1 MSDMNETNNTEKL
14 EDQGSFESG
23 RPQQKILQER
33 SESVAPQPQTGTG
46 CAQQFG
52 TEVQQNHDSMLEKI
66 KAFFAEKFESLKQ
79 YIESLL
85 SKNKDDLLERMGE
98 TDAAVAQAAKDIN
111 DNTSSV
117 VGNSVNTLKGHV
129 DSKMVGFAE
138 TQKQLAD
145 AFNVLNGTF
154 SSLAN
159 SIKHPETGITAQ
171 LVQKTQT
178 QLTAIQAQFDS
189 IQKQFAEMG
198 AALPAL
204 EQRLKVEAVGRRQ
217 LLEKHIDGAAQ
228 WATTTVNTHTD
239 EAVRGVNGHTDNTVR
254 RSTNEVK
261 EHVEGVVSSHTESL
275 KTNLN
280 GAADQRI
287 QHLQQELHNKI
298 DATSK
303 EETELIREAMGT
315 IKTEIGKIGQGMQTI
330 YNGIIQNAAK
340 SQTESNQ
347 KLDLS
352 NQKLDTI
359 LTVLTQQLENFKVEV
374 QRLEGEKSHLTQE
387 RDEAREQGMHLSSEL
402 GKKKEQIADLTLQ
415 YNTSEKECAEQKR
428 ITEPYASFTP
438 DYKNLLALTLQ
449 CDSLHE
455 LLDGITNPENTE
467 DMLNFLLIFGS
478 EQSFALKVYTV
489 MREYKKLHKEPLS
502 DAECT
507 LVNAINSFYR
517 QNRQLEFDVFEIAE
531 SVDGVIK
538 FDKNKMQDMERP
550 ADTVMRG
557 VEVIYVPT
565 LRRDAAAIAFKAIV
579 KGIK

>member
-1 MSDMNETNNTEKL
+1 MSDMNEPNTIEKL

-23 RPQQKILQER
+23 RLQQREPQER
-33 SESVAPQPQTGTG
+33 SESVAPQPQTGTRG
-46 CAQQFG
+46 EQQFG
-52 TEVQQNHDSMLEKI
+52 TAAQQTHDSMLEKI

-79 YIESLL
+79 YIEFLL
-85 SKNKDDLLERMGE
+85 SKNQDDLLKRMGD
-98 TDAAVAQAAKDIN
+98 TDGAVESCKQNIGEAVQQSTTELKGYVDGEVQALLATQKKLAESFEALNDTFHSLEKSIN
-111 DNTSSV
+111 DP
-117 VGNSVNTLKGHV
+117 GN
-129 DSKMVGFAE
+129 
-138 TQKQLAD
+138 
-145 AFNVLNGTF
+145 
-154 SSLAN
+154 
-159 SIKHPETGITAQ
+159 GIAAQ

-178 QLTAIQAQFDS
+178 QLTAIQEQFKAL
-189 IQKQFAEMG
+189 QNQFAELG
-198 AALPAL
+198 KALPAL
-204 EQRLKVEAVGRRQ
+204 EDHLNDEAVGRMQ
-217 LLEKHIDGAAQ
+217 QLEKHI
-228 WATTTVNTHTD
+228 
-239 EAVRGVNGHTDNTVR
+239 DNTVR

-261 EHVEGVVSSHTESL
+261 EHIEGVVSSHTESL
-275 KTNLN
+275 QTNLN

-303 EETELIREAMGT
+303 EEAELIREAMGT
-315 IKTEIGKIGQGMQTI
+315 IKTEIGKIGPGMQVI

-340 SQTESNQ
+340 SQAESNQ

-359 LTVLTQQLENFKVEV
+359 LTVLTQQLENFKAEV

-387 RDEAREQGMHLSSEL
+387 RDEAREQGMQLSSEL

-428 ITEPYASFTP
+428 ITEPYALFTP
-438 DYKNLLALTLQ
+438 DYKNLLGLTLQ
-449 CDSLHE
+449 CESLHE

-467 DMLNFLLIFGS
+467 DMLKFLLIFGS

-489 MREYKKLHKEPLS
+489 MREYKKLHKEPFS
-502 DAECT
+502 DAERT
-507 LVNAINSFYR
+507 LVSAINSFYR

-531 SVDGVIK
+531 SVDGIIK

>member
-1 MSDMNETNNTEKL
+1 MTDMNETNNTEKL

-23 RPQQKILQER
+23 RPQQKILQEP
-33 SESVAPQPQTGTG
+33 SESVAPQPQTSTG
-46 CAQQFG
+46 GEQQFG
-52 TEVQQNHDSMLEKI
+52 TAVRQAHDSMLEKI
-66 KAFFAEKFESLKQ
+66 KAFFAEKYESLKQ

-85 SKNKDDLLERMGE
+85 SQNKDDLLERMGE

-129 DSKMVGFAE
+129 DEEVQALAAAQKKLAE
-138 TQKQLAD
+138 SFKA
-145 AFNVLNGTF
+145 LNSTF
-154 SSLAN
+154 QSLAN
-159 SIKHPETGITAQ
+159 SINNPETGITAQ

-178 QLTAIQAQFDS
+178 QLTAIQEQFKAL
-189 IQKQFAEMG
+189 QNQFAELG
-198 AALPAL
+198 KALPAL
-204 EQRLKVEAVGRRQ
+204 EDRLNNEAVGRMQQ
-217 LLEKHIDGAAQ
+217 LQKHIDGAAQ
-228 WATTTVNTHTD
+228 WATTTFNTHTD
-239 EAVRGVNGHTDNTVR
+239 EAVKGVNGHTDNTVR

-275 KTNLN
+275 QTNLN
-280 GAADQRI
+280 GAANQRI

-315 IKTEIGKIGQGMQTI
+315 IKTEIGKIGQGMQAI

-340 SQTESNQ
+340 SQAESNQ

-359 LTVLTQQLENFKVEV
+359 LTVLTQQLENFKAEV
-374 QRLEGEKSHLTQE
+374 QRLEGEKSQLTQE
-387 RDEAREQGMHLSSEL
+387 RDEAREQDMQLSSEL
-402 GKKKEQIADLTLQ
+402 GKKKEQIAALTQQ
-415 YNTSEKECAEQKR
+415 YNTSEKECTEQKR

-438 DYKNLLALTLQ
+438 DYKNLLGLTLQ
-449 CDSLHE
+449 CESLYE

-467 DMLNFLLIFGS
+467 DMLKFLLIFGS

-502 DAECT
+502 DAERT
-507 LVNAINSFYR
+507 LVSAINSFYR

>member
-1 MSDMNETNNTEKL
+1 MTDMNETNNTEKL
-14 EDQGSFESG
+14 EDQGDFESVNHQ
-23 RPQQKILQER
+23 PLQAPVGTDTAPR
-33 SESVAPQPQTGTG
+33 SQPA
-46 CAQQFG
+46 AQQA
-52 TEVQQNHDSMLEKI
+52 HDSMLEKI

-85 SKNKDDLLERMGE
+85 SKNKDDLLERIGE
-98 TDAAVAQAAKDIN
+98 TDAAVQKSA
-111 DNTSSV
+111 TE
-117 VGNSVNTLKGHV
+117 LKGHV
-129 DSKMVGFAE
+129 DGAVQALAA
-138 TQKQLAD
+138 TQKKLAD
-145 AFNVLNGTF
+145 DTFNALNDTF
-154 SSLAN
+154 HSLEN
-159 SIKHPETGITAQ
+159 SINDPENGITAQ
-171 LVQKTQT
+171 LVQRAKV
-178 QLTAIQAQFDS
+178 QLSEIQGRFNALQEH
-189 IQKQFAEMG
+189 AE
-198 AALPAL
+198 
-204 EQRLKVEAVGRRQ
+204 R
-217 LLEKHIDGAAQ
+217 AAQ
-228 WATTTVNTHTD
+228 WTINDVNTHTD
-239 EAVRGVNGHTDNTVR
+239 EAVKGVNGHIDNTVR
-254 RSTNEVK
+254 RATDEVRD
-261 EHVEGVVSSHTESL
+261 HVTAVVDKQTQQL
-275 KTNLN
+275 QTNLTS
-280 GAADQRI
+280 AADQRI

-315 IKTEIGKIGQGMQTI
+315 IKTEIGKIGQGMQAI

-340 SQTESNQ
+340 SQAESNQ

-359 LTVLTQQLENFKVEV
+359 LTVLTQQLENFKAEV

-387 RDEAREQGMHLSSEL
+387 RDKAREQAMQLSSEL

-415 YNTSEKECAEQKR
+415 YNTSEKECTEQKR

-467 DMLNFLLIFGS
+467 DMLKFLLIFGS

-502 DAECT
+502 DAERT
-507 LVNAINSFYR
+507 LVSAINSFYR

>member
-1 MSDMNETNNTEKL
+1 MWK
-14 EDQGSFESG
+14 
-23 RPQQKILQER
+23 
-33 SESVAPQPQTGTG
+33 
-46 CAQQFG
+46 
-52 TEVQQNHDSMLEKI
+52 KI
-66 KAFFAEKFESLKQ
+66 KAFFAEILNNLQGLDTRLGATE
-79 YIESLL
+79 
-85 SKNKDDLLERMGE
+85 
-98 TDAAVAQAAKDIN
+98 VAIQQS
-111 DNTSSV
+111 T
-117 VGNSVNTLKGHV
+117 TELKGHV
-129 DSKMVGFAE
+129 DGKVNLLVK
-138 TQKQLAD
+138 TQKKLAD
-145 AFNVLNGTF
+145 TFNALNDTF
-154 SSLAN
+154 HSLEN
-159 SIKHPETGITAQ
+159 SINDPETGITAQ

-178 QLTAIQAQFDS
+178 QLTAIQEQFDS
-189 IQKQFAEMG
+189 IQKQFAELG
-198 AALPAL
+198 EALPAL
-204 EQRLKVEAVGRRQ
+204 EHRLNAESAGRKQ
-217 LLEKHIDGAAQ
+217 QLEKHIDEAAQ

-239 EAVRGVNGHTDNTVR
+239 EAVKGVNGHIDNTVR
-254 RSTNEVK
+254 RATDEVRD
-261 EHVEGVVSSHTESL
+261 HVTAVVDKQTQQL
-275 KTNLN
+275 QTNLN
-280 GAADQRI
+280 GTADQQI

-340 SQTESNQ
+340 SQAESNQ

-359 LTVLTQQLENFKVEV
+359 LTVLTQQLENFKAEV

-387 RDEAREQGMHLSSEL
+387 RDEAREQGMQLSSVL
-402 GKKKEQIADLTLQ
+402 GKKKEQIAALTQQ
-415 YNTSEKECAEQKR
+415 YNTSEKECTEQKR

-438 DYKNLLALTLQ
+438 DYKNLLGLTLQ
-449 CDSLHE
+449 CESLHE
-455 LLDGITNPENTE
+455 LLAGITNPENTE
-467 DMLNFLLIFGS
+467 DMLKFLLIFGS

-502 DAECT
+502 DAERT
-507 LVNAINSFYR
+507 LVSAINSFYR

>member
-1 MSDMNETNNTEKL
+1 MTDMNETNNTEKL
-14 EDQGSFESG
+14 EDQGDFESVNHQ
-23 RPQQKILQER
+23 PLQAPVGTDTAPR
-33 SESVAPQPQTGTG
+33 SQPA
-46 CAQQFG
+46 AQQHH
-52 TEVQQNHDSMLEKI
+52 NSMWKKI
-66 KAFFAEKFESLKQ
+66 KAFFAEILNNLQGLDTRLGATE
-79 YIESLL
+79 
-85 SKNKDDLLERMGE
+85 
-98 TDAAVAQAAKDIN
+98 VAIQQS
-111 DNTSSV
+111 T
-117 VGNSVNTLKGHV
+117 TELKGHV
-129 DSKMVGFAE
+129 DGKVNLLVK
-138 TQKQLAD
+138 TQKKLAD
-145 AFNVLNGTF
+145 TFNALNDTF
-154 SSLAN
+154 HSLEN
-159 SIKHPETGITAQ
+159 SINDPETGITAQ

-178 QLTAIQAQFDS
+178 QLTAIQEQFDS
-189 IQKQFAEMG
+189 IQKQFAELG
-198 AALPAL
+198 EALPAL
-204 EQRLKVEAVGRRQ
+204 EHRLNAESAGRKQ
-217 LLEKHIDGAAQ
+217 QLEKHIDEAAQ

-239 EAVRGVNGHTDNTVR
+239 EAVKGVNGHIDNTVR
-254 RSTNEVK
+254 RATDEVRD
-261 EHVEGVVSSHTESL
+261 HVTAVVDKQTQQL
-275 KTNLN
+275 QTNLN
-280 GAADQRI
+280 GTADQQI

-340 SQTESNQ
+340 SQAESNQ

-359 LTVLTQQLENFKVEV
+359 LTVLTQQLENFKAEV

-387 RDEAREQGMHLSSEL
+387 RDEAREQGMQLSSVL
-402 GKKKEQIADLTLQ
+402 GKKKEQIAALTQQ
-415 YNTSEKECAEQKR
+415 YNTSEKECTEQKR

-438 DYKNLLALTLQ
+438 DYKNLLGLTLQ
-449 CDSLHE
+449 CESLHE
-455 LLDGITNPENTE
+455 LLAGITNPENTE
-467 DMLNFLLIFGS
+467 DMLKFLLIFGS

-502 DAECT
+502 DAERT
-507 LVNAINSFYR
+507 LVSAINSFYR